1 VSDLVRSIT
10 IASGKGGVGKTTVTV
25 NLGIA
30 LAKLGKN
37 VTVLDADITLANLE
51 LIMGLENAPVTLQN
65 VLAGEANITDAIYK
79 GPEGVRVI
87 PAGVSLEGLRK
98 VNPDKLEEVI
108 SDIFDITEYL
118 LVDAPAGLERSAVV
132 ALAISQELLLVV
144 NPEIASITDGLKTKV
159 VSERLG
165 TNFLGIV
172 VNRVSGMS
180 AEMAKSEIEAILE
193 GKVLAVIPE
202 DPEVRKSAAFG
213 KPLLVRAPNSPA
225 ARAIMGLAGKIAGVD
240 VGVDYSVVEKESVI
254 AKFMRMFR
262 RRGRR

>member
-1 VSDLVRSIT
+1 LVRSIT
-10 IASGKGGVGKTTVTV
+10 IASGKGGVGKTTITV

-30 LAKLGKN
+30 LSKLGKE

-65 VLAGEANITDAIYK
+65 VLAGEASITDAIYK
-79 GPEGVRVI
+79 GPEGVKVI

-108 SDIFDITEYL
+108 VDILDMTEYL

-159 VSERLG
+159 VAERLG
-165 TNFLGIV
+165 TKLLGIV
-172 VNRVSGMS
+172 VNRISGLS
-180 AEMAKSEIEAILE
+180 AEMAKHEIEAILE
-193 GKVLAVIPE
+193 GKVLALIPE

-213 KPLLVRAPNSPA
+213 RPLLVRAPNSPA
-225 ARAIMGLAGKIAGVD
+225 ARAIMELAGKIAGIEVKI
-240 VGVDYSVVEKESVI
+240 GNSTSEKEGVV
-254 AKFMRMFR
+254 AKFMKFFR
-262 RRGRR
+262 RGD